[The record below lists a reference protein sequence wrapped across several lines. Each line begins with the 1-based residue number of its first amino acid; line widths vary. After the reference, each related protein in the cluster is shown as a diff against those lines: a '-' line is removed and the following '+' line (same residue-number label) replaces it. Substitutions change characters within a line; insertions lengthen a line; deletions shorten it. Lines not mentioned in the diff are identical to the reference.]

1 MTAPDDV
8 VPDDVV
14 IVGASAGGLAVA
26 EALRRKGY
34 QGGLTLLG
42 AESHPPYDRPPL
54 SKQVLSGVWARE
66 RAHLRQAD
74 ELSALEA
81 DFLLGDPAVRLDVA
95 AREVLTA
102 SGRFLRARAVVLAT
116 GLTPVRLQGQDGLAG
131 VHTLRTMD
139 DALGLREDLLDG
151 GRLVVVGEGVLGAEV
166 AATARGMGVD
176 VTLVG
181 LGEAVLADQLGD
193 LVGGML
199 TRLHAERGVRLRL
212 GVAVEGLSGSGG
224 RVSGVR
230 LASGELLPAETVVVA
245 IGSRPATGWLH
256 GSGLSVRDGVRCDS
270 RCRAAPGVYA
280 VGDLASWHHEKLRR
294 RLRLENRTNAVEQA
308 QIVAANLLGEDRPYL
323 PLPYF
328 WTDQYDAKIQAHG
341 FFPSDARAD
350 VVEGDLE
357 QNRFVALYHR
367 DGKVTGVLGWN
378 MAKAARLHRGRV
390 ADAIGA

>member
-1 MTAPDDV
+1 MPDDV

-81 DFLLGDPAVRLDVA
+81 DFLLGDPAVRLGVA

-102 SGRFLRARAVVLAT
+102 SGRLLRARAVVLAT

-230 LASGELLPAETVVVA
+230 LASGELLPAETVVVV

-280 VGDLASWHHEKLRR
+280 VGDLASWHHEKLDR

-328 WTDQYDAKIQAHG
+328 WTDQYDTKIQAHG
-341 FFPSDARAD
+341 FFPSDARVD